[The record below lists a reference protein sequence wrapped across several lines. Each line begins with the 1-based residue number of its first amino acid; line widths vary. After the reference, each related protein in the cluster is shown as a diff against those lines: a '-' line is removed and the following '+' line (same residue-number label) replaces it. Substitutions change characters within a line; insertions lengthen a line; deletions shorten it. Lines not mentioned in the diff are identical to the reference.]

1 MNNETSN
8 TPEAAPVKT
17 AKQLQLEQHEVP
29 EVLDFLKENAIA
41 IVVGVLIAAVA
52 FVGYSAWKNSRAAK
66 VDTASALLAN
76 SSTVPQFQE
85 IIANYGETPAAP
97 LAQLSLAS
105 AYYDQAQYELA
116 RDGFQQF
123 IAANPE
129 HTMAAVA
136 ELGVAQSL
144 EALAQYDAALA
155 GYDAFLVKHADNY
168 LAASATFGKARVLE
182 AQQKYAEAKTLYEE
196 FIAANPESRWLG
208 RAETG
213 LEFVKKQERAAQTP

>member
-1 MNNETSN
+1 MNQEASN
-8 TPEAAPVKT
+8 QGNANDREL
-17 AKQLQLEQHEVP
+17 AKKMAIEQHEVP

-41 IVVGVLIAAVA
+41 IVVGVLVAVIG
-52 FVGYSAWKNSRAAK
+52 FVGFTIFKNSRAAK

-129 HTMAAVA
+129 HTMAAAA

-144 EALAQYDAALA
+144 EALAQYDEALA

-182 AQQKYAEAKTLYEE
+182 AQQKYAEAKVLYEE
-196 FIAANPESRWLG
+196 FIAANPDSRWLG

-213 LEFVKKQERAAQTP
+213 LEFVKKQERAAQAP